1 MRSKLYAL
9 ADFRGSD
16 DGVPRSAVKRGNL
29 LRSPDSIRYIVNNL
43 ADREDT
49 SVADNSDVRI
59 QLRDAILKG
68 SYAPRQRL
76 IEADLAEE
84 YGASRFTLRNALIQ
98 LAADGLVE
106 LQPNRGARVREI
118 TVEEAIEIT
127 EIRQAVESVV
137 AARAAENVSDEQIS
151 FLRQLGDD
159 MRTAVDQNEL
169 MRYSELNTTL
179 HSTLRSIA
187 DHSAATRVLEQLH
200 GQMVRHQFQLFLVP
214 GRPSMSLPEH
224 LAIIE
229 GVCTRRPDAAREA
242 MSTHVASVITT
253 LRAFA
258 EKAASV

>member
-1 MRSKLYAL
+1 M
-9 ADFRGSD
+9 
-16 DGVPRSAVKRGNL
+16 VP
-29 LRSPDSIRYIVNNL
+29 
-43 ADREDT
+43 E
-49 SVADNSDVRI
+49 NSDVRS

-127 EIRQAVESVV
+127 EIRHAVESLV
-137 AARAAENVSDEQIS
+137 AARAAEKVSDEQIS

-159 MRTAVDQNEL
+159 MRAAVDQNEL

-179 HSTLRSIA
+179 HSTLRVIA
-187 DHSAATRVLEQLH
+187 GHSSATRVLEQLH

-214 GRPSMSLPEH
+214 GRPGTSLPEH
-224 LAIIE
+224 LAIID
-229 GVCTRRPDAAREA
+229 GVCRRDPDAARAA
-242 MSTHVASVITT
+242 MGAHVESVITT
-253 LRAFA
+253 LKSFA
-258 EKAASV
+258 EKTASV